1 MRETGVYSNY
11 KCACFHL
18 RCCEAVCIQRVI
30 QWMSVWNT
38 MKDVFIIW
46 LPCPCFGAV
55 VFFLDKNCENVKCT
69 LKFKGRPEALRFALY
84 VKFHKIECL
93 LCSARCTEEFAL
105 EGWTWVWNILRIK
118 EPPTSPMTTQTAPQA
133 LVSRRSRRQ
142 SCWLSSKG
150 QLKSEQEKTQKH

>member
-69 LKFKGRPEALRFALY
+69 LKFKGRPEALRLLY
-84 VKFHKIECL
+84 M
-93 LCSARCTEEFAL
+93 SSS
-105 EGWTWVWNILRIK
+105 IK
-118 EPPTSPMTTQTAPQA
+118 SSVYSVLPGVQ
-133 LVSRRSRRQ
+133 RSSHWRAEHE
-142 SCWLSSKG
+142 
-150 QLKSEQEKTQKH
+150 SETFSE